1 MRRFGGIFG
10 SSRKLL
16 LNAAGLVAATV
27 PLVFGLAHATRSRGQ
42 SQAQSAAANPS
53 VFEYDVASIKPND
66 SGSANIGWRTPA
78 DGFTATNVSLKYVIK
93 MAYRVEDVQ
102 IAGAPNW
109 LGSEKYDID
118 AKMDVSVAAELQKLS
133 PDDRRL
139 ARQHMLQ
146 ALLADRFKL
155 TVHRETR
162 ELPVYSLVIGKNG
175 PILQET
181 KPDPSAPPAPGPAA
195 SRGGS
200 SIRISK
206 MSSGPATMTALHT
219 SASDLA
225 DSLSVQ
231 LGRTVLDKTGL
242 TSRYDFTLKWTAD
255 DAQLPLPSGRAP
267 PPSLTTD
274 PSGPTLFTAVQEQ
287 LGLKLE
293 PGKGPVEVVVI
304 DHVERPSGN

>member
-1 MRRFGGIFG
+1 
-10 SSRKLL
+10 
-16 LNAAGLVAATV
+16 
-27 PLVFGLAHATRSRGQ
+27 
-42 SQAQSAAANPS
+42 
-53 VFEYDVASIKPND
+53 
-66 SGSANIGWRTPA
+66 
-78 DGFTATNVSLKYVIK
+78 
-93 MAYRVEDVQ
+93 
-102 IAGAPNW
+102 
-109 LGSEKYDID
+109 
-118 AKMDVSVAAELQKLS
+118 
-133 PDDRRL
+133 
-139 ARQHMLQ
+139 MLQ

-255 DAQLPLPSGRAP
+255 DAQLPLPSGSAP